1 MNVAIIVLIVVGAD
15 LLVGLFAVSH
25 AVAAKHE
32 PPAIIFKRRITV
44 IYNILFNR

>member
-1 MNVAIIVLIVVGAD
+1 MKLALIIAIIIVVEFI
-15 LLVGLFAVSH
+15 VGLFAVSH
-25 AVAAKHE
+25 GIAAKHE

>member
-1 MNVAIIVLIVVGAD
+1 MKAAIIIGFIIIVEFI
-15 LLVGLFAVSH
+15 VGLFAVSH
-25 AVAAKHE
+25 GIAAKHE

>member
-1 MNVAIIVLIVVGAD
+1 MKLALILAIIIV
-15 LLVGLFAVSH
+15 VGLFAVSH
-25 AVAAKHE
+25 GIAAKHE